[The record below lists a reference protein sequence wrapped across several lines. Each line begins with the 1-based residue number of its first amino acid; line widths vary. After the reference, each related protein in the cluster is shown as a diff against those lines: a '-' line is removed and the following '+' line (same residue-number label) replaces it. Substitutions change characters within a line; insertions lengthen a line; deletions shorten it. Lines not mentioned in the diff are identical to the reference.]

1 MMKMIVK
8 RQMARFCLRLYA
20 ASSWFVLVRFFGV
33 WPSEV
38 QMQVAKC
45 DLGGCDWFFMAKGS
59 LLYL

>member
-1 MMKMIVK
+1 M
-8 RQMARFCLRLYA
+8 REYGPNARLGFELD
-20 ASSWFVLVRFFGV
+20 RFFGV